1 MRIEGTLAK
10 WNDDRGF
17 GFIAPTTGGPEVF
30 VHASAFP
37 KDGQRP
43 RLGERLSF
51 EIETGNDGKKQAKH
65 LVCLDRST
73 VGRTPERPRA
83 LPHRE
88 TRQGPGW
95 LGRLL
100 PMLLVAGLGYYGYGA
115 FMQRSQI
122 TESRSVP
129 PVAVKTQSA
138 PPVTQQATPEP
149 APENF
154 RCDGRQHCSQMT
166 SCAEATFF
174 LRNCPN
180 TKMDG
185 DADGVPCE
193 EQWCN
198 SPFAR

>member
-17 GFIAPTTGGPEVF
+17 GFIAPTTGGPEIF

-51 EIETGNDGKKQAKH
+51 EIETGHDGKKQAKH
-65 LVCLDRST
+65 LVGLDRST

-83 LPHRE
+83 LPRRE
-88 TRQGPGW
+88 PRQGPGW
-95 LGRLL
+95 RGRLL

-122 TESRSVP
+122 
-129 PVAVKTQSA
+129 ADKTQA
-138 PPVTQQATPEP
+138 ALPNTQQARPEP
-149 APENF
+149 APQSPL
-154 RCDGRQHCSQMT
+154 CDGRQHCSQMT
-166 SCAEATFF
+166 SCAEANYF
-174 LRNCPN
+174 LRHCPN
-180 TKMDG
+180 VKMDG
-185 DADGVPCE
+185 DHDGRPCE
-193 EQWCN
+193 TGPC
-198 SPFAR
+198 